1 MRSNVHHKTLE
12 SLASSVNMLLFSFG
26 VIVLDA
32 LAYLTKL
39 SMFKAMRALLDACR
53 SVYVSITG
61 REKVQHIQKQ
71 TLHTWSHVEAIISK
85 RMASSPQTQC
95 QEGQVTV
102 THSQAF
108 GGKFLL

>member
-12 SLASSVNMLLFSFG
+12 SLASSVNMLVYSFG

-39 SMFKAMRALLDACR
+39 STFKAMRALLDACR
-53 SVYVSITG
+53 SVYVSKTG
-61 REKVQHIQKQ
+61 REKVQHIQK
-71 TLHTWSHVEAIISK
+71 HVEAIISK